1 MKNQK
6 IMTWNELLDYLESRG
21 ANLAYL
27 ALGNIMDDVA
37 AENGHWPDWS
47 DPVPDDVMRMFFT
60 I

>member
-37 AENGHWPDWS
+37 AENGNWPDWS